1 MPTREEISQIAL
13 ELFTESL
20 RPQALS
26 PENAW
31 LGIYQVLLWPE
42 PIHQGDYSF
51 LLHVTDSNRLR
62 LSTHALKTKKGS
74 TVNIWQKRAVAIQNY
89 LAEHLKVSPEQ
100 VIAKV
105 DRLLKHSD
113 FEGQQRQNPLG
124 FAFAGLMRHLM
135 SRFADQELAFQTEV
149 DANSIF
155 PGITMPGR
163 SETPS
168 IDILTSK
175 NSIPKAIISAKWSL
189 RHDRINDITNE
200 CPIYK
205 AAAQRSRN
213 PLKFYVVTNEFDPAR
228 LTKILKDTCIDALI
242 HVRKEAVIKVC
253 ELNGRLEKMVDL
265 SDFLSDLS
273 RWIA

>member
-1 MPTREEISQIAL
+1 MPTREEIAQIAI

-20 RPQALS
+20 RPQSLS

-62 LSTHALKTKKGS
+62 LSKHALKTRKGS
-74 TVNIWQKRAVAIQNY
+74 SANIWQKRAVAIQNY
-89 LAEHLKVSPEQ
+89 LAQHLKVSPEK
-100 VIAKV
+100 VIRKV
-105 DRLLKHSD
+105 DRLLKHPD

-124 FAFAGLMRHLM
+124 FAFAGLMRHLL
-135 SRFADQELAFQTEV
+135 SRFGDQELAFHTEV

-163 SETPS
+163 SETPT
-168 IDILTSK
+168 IDILASK
-175 NSIPKAIISAKWSL
+175 NSLPKAIVSAKWSL

-205 AAAQRSRN
+205 AAALRSRN

-228 LTKILKDTCIDALI
+228 LNKILKDTCIDALI
-242 HVRKEAVIKVC
+242 HVRKEAVTKIC
-253 ELNGRLEKMVDL
+253 ELDGRLEKMVDL
-265 SDFLSDLS
+265 SEFLSDLS
-273 RWIA
+273 KWIV